1 MTTVSY
7 HFDDTE
13 VGRLEVDLSE
23 APARIQHEV
32 PRVLRR
38 LVGPKLA
45 HEMKQDADG
54 HRYLKHLPS
63 EVSYEMLGP
72 FSLEAGIEYVGQGK
86 LGHIIVFGS
95 VNNAPVYDHTRGL
108 RRTSGYAVK
117 WLGDA
122 AEQSVL
128 GEQ

>member
-1 MTTVSY
+1 MTTVHY
-7 HFDDTE
+7 DFDDTE
-13 VGRLEVDLSE
+13 VRRLEVDLSQ
-23 APARIQHEV
+23 APARIQREA

-54 HRYLKHLPS
+54 HRYLTHLPS
-63 EVSYEMLGP
+63 HVSYEMLGP

-86 LGHIIVFGS
+86 LAHIIVFGS
-95 VNNAPVYDHTRGL
+95 VNNAPVYDHVRGL
-108 RRTSGYAVK
+108 RRTTPYAEK

-122 AEQSVL
+122 AEESVL